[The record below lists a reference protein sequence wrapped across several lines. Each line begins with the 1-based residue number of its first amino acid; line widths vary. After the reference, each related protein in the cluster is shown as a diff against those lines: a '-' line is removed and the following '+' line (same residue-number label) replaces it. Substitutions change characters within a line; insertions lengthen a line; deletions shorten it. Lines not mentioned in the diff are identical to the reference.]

1 MGIIL
6 IIQENTGNKVI
17 SELLYNFTNK
27 SVGHMLQASECME
40 LSDYKVC
47 LHTQLT

>member
-6 IIQENTGNKVI
+6 IIQENKGNKVI
-17 SELLYNFTNK
+17 RELKQTK
-27 SVGHMLQASECME
+27 DSVGHVLQASECME
-40 LSDYKVC
+40 FSDYKVC